1 MTIENNFVALSMT
14 KYVTVKNFCN
24 IWKAPSLAHEIWNA
38 SVFTFPLLLLDHEI
52 ERENQYIYFGQYKNA
67 ILLSLTEFNVIALQE
82 L

>member
-14 KYVTVKNFCN
+14 KDVTVKNFCN
-24 IWKAPSLAHEIWNA
+24 IWKALAHEIWNA

>member
-14 KYVTVKNFCN
+14 KYVTVKNSA
-24 IWKAPSLAHEIWNA
+24 ISERPLAHEIWNA

>member
-1 MTIENNFVALSMT
+1 MTIKNNFVALSMT
-14 KYVTVKNFCN
+14 KYV
-24 IWKAPSLAHEIWNA
+24 ISERPLAHEIWIA

-52 ERENQYIYFGQYKNA
+52 ERENQYIYFGQNKNA

>member
-1 MTIENNFVALSMT
+1 MTVENNFVALSMT
-14 KYVTVKNFCN
+14 KYV
-24 IWKAPSLAHEIWNA
+24 ISERPLAHEIWNA